1 MFAKPAHK
9 KTKAPAQAKLK
20 AKAPAGMASPEQN
33 PLWQSL
39 ALHAPVQ
46 RKLAVGQPNDPD
58 EREADRVAEQV
69 LRMATPLAGNL
80 PPSFAVSASPESRLS
95 SVPTASMTAQS
106 SGLTSSTK
114 ASIASPNTPAAINPT
129 TGLPQPGKSKAS
141 DSAIAVRNLQR
152 KRVHPEE
159 EARLQ
164 RPVKRATPESVK
176 AIPATVR
183 ATLSSAGQPLGASTR
198 SFMEPRFGHNFS
210 DVRLHTGGQAE
221 ASAERINA
229 RAYTLGRHIVF
240 GAGQYSPASNDGRW
254 LLAHE
259 LTHVVQQTG
268 EVGDSPAAAPVAIA
282 LSPKNLIQRA
292 GGPLDQR
299 LEQEYEF
306 WRAEAESFEGDE
318 TKRAEFAVS
327 SRILLLFQGI
337 DGDSFA
343 DETELQA
350 FIDEAIRDAGN
361 EDKTFERTG
370 EWALRATNIFPHIWS
385 DRVHDALYLDVN
397 MGALREE
404 RAQKRLAMQV
414 VADRIP
420 RAIGEF
426 GLPVPYAE
434 ALALTEF
441 HLQLRHLNL
450 DRQHVVKDMAIAARE
465 YGVVGWKTGFY
476 TMWNAMVDSFADT
489 VAAGEIVVNYT
500 DYTEFVETRRQGL
513 EALGTRLGSV
523 NTRELMEAFDNDVTA
538 LTHVA
543 LLVSVA
549 SALLGLAPAVM
560 YWNEGT
566 QLFDEKLMEVDV
578 LIAGE
583 SGADKVLRAF
593 RWAYDAGYF
602 GAAAEQIMNG
612 ILSHGWQILGV
623 AAAFIIAQYIPF
635 LNVAVDAAVI
645 IYSGV
650 DALRALNALYESF
663 AAVGNSGSAIA
674 LQSNSARMAASLEGD
689 GLRLL
694 MDLLALGAATRG
706 IRTRADV
713 LRRTGLSEEEAL
725 RQALREATGAEAAAL
740 RGAAARQRI
749 RTRFDPDGLLDALL
763 DRGINPEVVEQAL
776 MSGMTPQRLNRLVA
790 AVSDVTR
797 AQAIIEYAGRY
808 SSPINALVDAG
819 VPVARVG
826 DMMDLGLGLRELSA
840 CDIVLTRTGGVAQVE
855 GLITALGRFGAAGTA
870 QLIRLTPRGLASVF
884 LAGGEAAMRTIL
896 DTLALEGPG
905 LIVGF
910 DDWVYFTISRMNKQG
925 ADLLNSIGELRE
937 AQRVAQTLGAGQ
949 RVRIGGDARVPVGTK
964 SFDMAVEDAAGNTLR
979 NIEVRTLAGSGAAPA
994 TLNTF
999 RDLTAGINHGIDKI
1013 TSGTQGAAEVTIRVT
1028 VRASTSLG
1036 RGRRR
1041 LMNPDG
1047 TYRIVEADG
1056 RTSPPGSV
1064 LQDTIN
1070 NLPRIPRSGEL
1081 SQVHVVNMDGSL
1093 VGSIRNSGGTWT
1105 VVP

>member
-1 MFAKPAHK
+1 MFAKPSHK

-46 RKLAVGQPNDPD
+46 PKFAMGQPNDPD

-69 LRMATPLAGNL
+69 LRMATPLAGNT
-80 PPSFAVSASPESRLS
+80 PSRLTGS
-95 SVPTASMTAQS
+95 NAS
-106 SGLTSSTK
+106 
-114 ASIASPNTPAAINPT
+114 
-129 TGLPQPGKSKAS
+129 
-141 DSAIAVRNLQR
+141 
-152 KRVHPEE
+152 
-159 EARLQ
+159 
-164 RPVKRATPESVK
+164 VKRATPASVN
-176 AIPATVR
+176 AAPAMVR
-183 ATLSSAGQPLGASTR
+183 ATLSSAGQPLDPGTR

-210 DVRLHTGGQAE
+210 DVRLHTGGHAE
-221 ASAERINA
+221 ASAGQINA
-229 RAYTLGRHIVF
+229 RAYTLGRHIIF
-240 GAGQYSPASNDGRW
+240 GAGQYSPASNDGRR

-268 EVGDSPAAAPVAIA
+268 QVGDSPAAAPVAIA

-299 LEQEYEF
+299 LEQEFEF

-318 TKRAEFAVS
+318 TKRAEFAFS

-343 DETELQA
+343 DEAELQA
-350 FIDEAIRDAGN
+350 FIDQAILDAGD
-361 EDKTFERTG
+361 EYTTLERTG
-370 EWALRATNIFPHIWS
+370 EWVLRATNIFPHIWS

-404 RAQKRLAMQV
+404 RAQQRLAMQV

-434 ALALTEF
+434 ALTLSEF

-450 DRQHVVKDMAIAARE
+450 DRQHVVKDMAVAARD

-476 TMWNAMVDSFADT
+476 TMWNAMADAFADS
-489 VAAGEIVVNYT
+489 VAAGEVVVNYT
-500 DYTEFVETRRQGL
+500 DYTEFVETRRLGL
-513 EALGTRLGSV
+513 EALGARLGSV
-523 NTRELMEAFDNDVTA
+523 DTREMMEAFDNDVTA

-543 LLVSVA
+543 FLMSVA
-549 SALLGLAPAVM
+549 SLLLGLVPAFM

-566 QLFDEKLMEVDV
+566 QLFDEKLAEVDV
-578 LIAGE
+578 VIAGE
-583 SGADKVLRAF
+583 SGPDKVVRAF
-593 RWAYDAGYF
+593 QWAYEAGYF
-602 GAAAEQIMNG
+602 GAAGEQILNG

-623 AAAFIIAQYIPF
+623 AAAFIIVQYIPF
-635 LNVAVDAAVI
+635 LNVAVDVAVI

-650 DALRALNALYESF
+650 DALRALYALYESF
-663 AAVGNSGSAIA
+663 ANVANARNAVA
-674 LQSNSARMAASLEGD
+674 LQSSSARMAASIEGD
-689 GLRLL
+689 GLRVL

-725 RQALREATGAEAAAL
+725 RQAMREATGAEAAAL

-749 RTRFDPDGLLDALL
+749 RTRFDPEGLLDALL
-763 DRGINPEVVEQAL
+763 NRGINPEVVEQAL
-776 MSGMTPQRLNRLVA
+776 MSGMTPQRLNQLAA
-790 AVSDVTR
+790 AVSDVSR
-797 AQAIIEYAGRY
+797 AQAIIEYAGSY

-819 VPVARVG
+819 LPVARVG
-826 DMMDLGLGLRELSA
+826 DMMDLALGLRELSA
-840 CDIVLTRTGGVAQVE
+840 CDIVLTRTGGVTQVE

-870 QLIRLTPRGLASVF
+870 QLIRLSPRGLASVF
-884 LAGGEAAMRTIL
+884 LAGGEAAMQTIL

-910 DDWVYFTISRMNKQG
+910 DDWVSFTISRLNKQG

-937 AQRVAQTLGAGQ
+937 AQRIAQTLSAGH
-949 RVRIGGDARVPVGTK
+949 RVRIGGDNRVPAGTR
-964 SFDMAVEDAAGNTLR
+964 SFDMVVEDAAGNTIR
-979 NIEVRTLAGSGAAPA
+979 NIEVGTVASRSGAPA

-999 RDLTAGINHGIDKI
+999 RDLTTGINHGISKI
-1013 TSGTQGAAEVTIRVT
+1013 SSGTQGAAEVTIRVI

-1047 TYRIVEADG
+1047 TYHIVEADG
-1056 RTSPPGSV
+1056 RISPQGSV

-1081 SQVHVVNMDGSL
+1081 SQVNVVNLDGSL
-1093 VGSIRNSGGTWT
+1093 VGSIRNNGGTWSI
-1105 VVP
+1105 VR